1 MKTVLIYGDLWT
13 DCHTMKAF
21 ISRDRLISA
30 RICESVSDLLHKLSH
45 LPQACLILCLRPH
58 EHVYLFYNIR
68 CWLKKR
74 KVLIVT
80 DRMYYSDQC
89 VVRYFGLSQWLERDE
104 LIPFIFPERSGNAPS
119 GGWGRFMR
127 PRLNGDVAG
136 AAEKGEGDGEI
147 GEDSILSRLNLYA
160 RWNLPAGV
168 KETRYTLLL
177 QLASC
182 RRAVELAAQL
192 NMSPKTVS
200 IYRRDT
206 MFRLNMEPSL
216 VSLYRGLKVLKQL
229 QRTPLMAE
237 YGNLSEKA

>member
-1 MKTVLIYGDLWT
+1 
-13 DCHTMKAF
+13 
-21 ISRDRLISA
+21 
-30 RICESVSDLLHKLSH
+30 
-45 LPQACLILCLRPH
+45 
-58 EHVYLFYNIR
+58 
-68 CWLKKR
+68 
-74 KVLIVT
+74 
-80 DRMYYSDQC
+80 
-89 VVRYFGLSQWLERDE
+89 
-104 LIPFIFPERSGNAPS
+104 
-119 GGWGRFMR
+119 MR

-182 RRAVELAAQL
+182 HRAVVLAAQL

-200 IYRRDT
+200 IYRRET

-229 QRTPLMAE
+229 QRTPLMDE
-237 YGNLSEKA
+237 QGNLSEKA